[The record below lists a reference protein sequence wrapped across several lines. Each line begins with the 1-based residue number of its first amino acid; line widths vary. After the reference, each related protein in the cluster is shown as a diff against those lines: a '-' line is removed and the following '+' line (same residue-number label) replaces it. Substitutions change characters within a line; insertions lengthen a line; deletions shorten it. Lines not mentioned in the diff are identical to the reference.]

1 MISWLALFAVAA
13 LGLQTPR
20 AAATDGPWRRLIHF
34 EPTAQSPDGV
44 SLWVSEDAVLPPDG
58 PSTREVRTVKELW
71 VAQGAVVGGQAYVV
85 KSNRYDCGEGSIH
98 TDRVEAFARDG
109 RLLGAAG
116 PAADPDYIQT
126 HSAEAEVE
134 RAVCSGSRIAA
145 RGAVAETVADAAAL
159 AGPERAVEPAM
170 TARLDFD
177 YDGREDVVRID
188 MRPHSM
194 RHDVEF
200 IAAVPG
206 NRGINV
212 VTAHQPPTGPLVQRL
227 IRPLERDN
235 YLIACRMEEGRDVLP
250 CTPDYVL
257 AQRGVEVVTPNQ
269 PTIIVWLTEGE
280 PHVARLP

>member
-1 MISWLALFAVAA
+1 MIAWFAALALLAPE
-13 LGLQTPR
+13 TPP
-20 AAATDGPWRRLIHF
+20 TEGPWRQLIRF
-34 EPTAQSPDGV
+34 EPTAERPDGI
-44 SLWVSEDAVLPPDG
+44 SLWISEGAVLPPEG
-58 PSTREVRTVKELW
+58 PATRDPREVKELW
-71 VAQGAVVGGQAYVV
+71 ITHGAVVGDQAYVV
-85 KSNRYDCGEGSIH
+85 KTNRYDCGEGAIH
-98 TDRVEAFARDG
+98 VDQVEAFTRDG
-109 RLLGAAG
+109 RLLGVAG
-116 PAADPDYIQT
+116 PAAEPGYIQT

-134 RAVCSGSRIAA
+134 RAVCTGSRIAA
-145 RGAVAETVADAAAL
+145 RGATAATVSDAVAL
-159 AGPERAVEPAM
+159 AGPERIVEPAM

-200 IAAVPG
+200 IAADPG

-212 VTAHQPPTGPLVQRL
+212 VTAHQPATGPLVQRL

-257 AQRGVEVVTPNQ
+257 VQRGVEVVTPDQ
-269 PTIIVWLTEGE
+269 PTILVWLTEGE